1 MSEFWGYIGA
11 DTLAIVVISAMSALA
26 LFHAR
31 IFVSRL

>member
-1 MSEFWGYIGA
+1 MSAFWGYMGA
-11 DTLAIVVISAMSALA
+11 DTLAIMAISAMSALA